1 MFKSEISPAYKVNL
15 LFFILRYKCAIYAYA
30 ISASFFPHLSLCLSY
45 DMSVPIYAYAISA
58 FFFFST
64 LCVCFTIVSVRVFIN
79 MLFLLAEGFLF
90 LVLISLTVTFPPHA
104 RPRVRAWPLSL
115 SSSSHS
121 ARRLPFPS
129 LSLLSGIFFFIVVI
143 IWEMLTHLLIVCACR
158 KRSNTLRRV

>member
-45 DMSVPIYAYAISA
+45 DMSVAIYAYAISA
-58 FFFFST
+58 FFLLLLNA
-64 LCVCFTIVSVRVFIN
+64 LCLFYDSECARVYHCLCDKY

-129 LSLLSGIFFFIVVI
+129 LSLLSGIFFF
-143 IWEMLTHLLIVCACR
+143 
-158 KRSNTLRRV
+158 